1 MDQKEAEEKK
11 TEQSEKVLAS
21 SLNETFSNLKDY
33 LKRILNIHEGT
44 DVQNTE
50 DGIRRDIEFKGPN
63 LWILIFSIFIA
74 SIGLNTNSPAVIIGA
89 MLISP
94 LMGPILGIGLGVGTY
109 NFPVLRKSVKSFVT
123 MVFIALISSTLYF
136 FISPISDAQSELL
149 ARVRPTLLDV
159 FVAFFGGLAGIVAGS
174 RKEKSNVIP
183 GVAIATALMPPLCTA
198 GYGLATFQLHYFIGA
213 LYLFIINSIFIGL
226 ATLIGVR
233 YLHFPKVEFVNEN
246 IERQTKRITTF
257 VLLLAVVPSSYTFYQ
272 VVIESLFYR
281 NVNRYV
287 ADTIKYD
294 ENIISNRIIEYD
306 KENPKLIVFLAGGKT
321 VPQELVIEWEKEKY
335 NYNLGKLQL
344 KVVQAG
350 GNFEEYLRMMDDYK
364 AETFKEL
371 YVQNKEELKQRDE
384 RIQFLESQL
393 NANVQDSA
401 HFSQI
406 SRELKAQFP
415 RLDAV
420 TYGRAFRN
428 DFSMQDTLHVV
439 QLEWAKSTNESF
451 IQDNTPRIYRWL
463 LVRLDTDTVMLLKK

>member
-1 MDQKEAEEKK
+1 MDQNQAEEKN
-11 TEQSEKVLAS
+11 TDQSEKVLAS
-21 SLNETFSNLKDY
+21 SLSEFTKNLKEY

-109 NFPVLRKSVKSFVT
+109 NFPILRKSLKSFLT
-123 MVFIALISSTLYF
+123 MVFIALVSSTLYF

-198 GYGLATFQLHYFIGA
+198 GYGLATFQWYYFMGA
-213 LYLFIINSIFIGL
+213 LYLFMINSIFIGL

-257 VLLLAVVPSSYTFYQ
+257 ILLLAIVPSSFTFYQ
-272 VVIESLFYR
+272 VVKESFFYR
-281 NVNRYV
+281 NVNRFIQE
-287 ADTIKYD
+287 TIKYD

-306 KENPKLIVFLAGGKT
+306 EKTPKLIVFLAGGKT
-321 VPQELVIEWEKEKY
+321 VPQEIIGEWEKEKY
-335 NYNLGKLQL
+335 NYKLGNLQL
-344 KVVQAG
+344 KIIQAG
-350 GNFEEYLRMMDDYK
+350 SNYEDYLRIMDEYK

-371 YVQNKEELKQRDE
+371 YVQNKEELKMKED
-384 RIQFLESQL
+384 RIKFLETQL
-393 NANVQDSA
+393 ALSIQDSA
-401 HFSQI
+401 IFTQI

-428 DFSMQDTLHVV
+428 DFSVQDTLHVV
-439 QLEWAKSTNESF
+439 QLEWAKATNESF